1 MSKHRALLTALVCML
16 VVVAAPWVGAP
27 MDDGAR
33 DFILTQLRIPRVCMG
48 ALVGAVLGV
57 TGAAYQTIFTNPL
70 ATPSTVGTSAGAT
83 LGALSV
89 LVLAQGGQV
98 VGLPILVVAAFV
110 GATVASLL
118 AIGVAASGRASSEDI
133 ILAGIAVTLAASALA
148 LGLQFQADINT
159 TFAAVRWSLGSLM
172 VVGFDRVLVFAPLA
186 GVCVLLMLGQMR
198 ALGALASGA
207 ERART
212 QGVDVARVRT
222 LCLLGGALGVGA
234 AVALCGP
241 IAFVGLIVPHLVR
254 RSVGASQRIL
264 LPCSV
269 VVGAALLV
277 VCDVLARTA
286 WPGREIPVG
295 VLTAALGAPALLVLL
310 FGRRTGA

>member
-1 MSKHRALLTALVCML
+1 MSKHRALLTALVCVL

>member
-1 MSKHRALLTALVCML
+1 MSGPRVL
-16 VVVAAPWVGAP
+16 VVMLGCVAVVLAAPWVGAP

-57 TGAAYQTIFTNPL
+57 TGAAYQTIFHNPL

-83 LGALSV
+83 LGALSI
-89 LVLAQGGQV
+89 LVLSPGGEV
-98 VGLPILVVAAFV
+98 VGLPLLVVAAFV
-110 GATVASLL
+110 GATLASLL

-172 VVGFDRVLVFAPLA
+172 VVGFDRVVVFVPLA
-186 GVCVLLMLGQMR
+186 VASVTLLLAQTR

-207 ERART
+207 ERAQT
-212 QGVDVARVRT
+212 QGVHVVRVRT
-222 LCLLGGALGVGA
+222 ICLLGGALGVGA

-241 IAFVGLIVPHLVR
+241 IAFVGLLVPHLVR
-254 RSVGASQRIL
+254 RSVGGSQRVL
-264 LPCSV
+264 LPSSV

-277 VCDVLARTA
+277 VCDVLARTV

-295 VLTAALGAPALLVLL
+295 VLTAALGAPALLFVL
-310 FGRRTGA
+310 FRRRTAA

>member
-1 MSKHRALLTALVCML
+1 MNRYRALIVAVTCLLALL
-16 VVVAAPWVGAP
+16 AAPWVGAP
-27 MDDGAR
+27 MAEGAR
-33 DFILTQLRIPRVCMG
+33 EFILTQLRIPRVCMG
-48 ALVGAVLGV
+48 ALVGAVLGI
-57 TGAAYQTIFTNPL
+57 TGAAYQTIFANPL

-89 LVLAQGGQV
+89 LVLSQGGQV

-110 GATVASLL
+110 GATIASLL
-118 AIGVAASGRASSEDI
+118 AIGVASSGRASTEDI

-148 LGLQFQADINT
+148 MGLQFQADINT

-172 VVGFDRVLVFAPLA
+172 VIGFERVTVLAPLA
-186 GVCVLLMLGQMR
+186 CVCVLLLLAQIR

-212 QGVDVARVRT
+212 QGVNVVRVRT
-222 LCLLGGALGVGA
+222 VCLLGGALGVGA
-234 AVALCGP
+234 CVALCGP

-254 RSVGASQRIL
+254 RGLGASHRIL
-264 LPCSV
+264 LPYSAL
-269 VVGAALLV
+269 VGATLLV
-277 VCDVLARTA
+277 GCDVLARTA

-310 FGRRTGA
+310 FRRRGAA

>member
-1 MSKHRALLTALVCML
+1 MSKHRALLTALVCVL

-118 AIGVAASGRASSEDI
+118 AIGVAASGRASTEDI

-186 GVCVLLMLGQMR
+186 CVCVLLMLSQMR

-310 FGRRTGA
+310 FGRRRAG

>member
-1 MSKHRALLTALVCML
+1 MSKHRALLTALVCVL

-212 QGVDVARVRT
+212 QGVDVARVRA

-254 RSVGASQRIL
+254 RGVGASQRIL

-310 FGRRTGA
+310 FGRRRAA